1 MKRLELVMQR
11 RACER
16 IPVNI
21 SVRLVL
27 GNMFYA
33 GEITNISET
42 GVFIQTVLTPPPQA
56 MFTILVQNGN
66 SLLQF
71 FARVK
76 WINGS
81 NGLTKGMGSE
91 ILNPSTN
98 YLNYANGQ

>member
-1 MKRLELVMQR
+1 MLMQR
-11 RACER
+11 RTCER

-33 GEITNISET
+33 GTMTNISET
-42 GVFIQTVLTPPPQA
+42 GVFLQTKLTPPPQA

-76 WINGS
+76 WVNGS
-81 NGLTKGMGSE
+81 NDLTKGMGAE
-91 ILNPSTN
+91 IINPSNN
-98 YLNYANGQ
+98 YLDYANGQ